1 MWLLLAIPL
10 AIVIV
15 WWLYFYKSRQE
26 EWSVRSKSFLFSLRF
41 IALLIIAIL
50 LLKPFIIQI
59 IEEEEKPRL
68 LIYSDQ
74 SASVTQ
80 IEKEQVAEFILKAQ
94 IDLSEK
100 YEVEGF
106 SFASAVNISPDSA
119 ALDPLYTDLGEVM
132 NSVNDDFYGDNIGAV
147 VVASDGIQNKGS
159 DPRYVSLKSGTNV
172 FTIALGDTS
181 IRSDIELS
189 QVLSN
194 RLAFLNNDIEIK
206 CRILASKLK
215 GKSSIVRLIKDSTVL
230 EKKTLAIDQNDF
242 SVECSFVTQANKIG
256 LNKYSIAIDV
266 LGSEVNK
273 LNNSSDLYVEVLD
286 NRTRVKILARAPHPD
301 IAAMKRAI
309 EQSDQYEVEVAL
321 LDEWDQKIKTADLYI
336 FHGLPSDGNDLNK
349 IKPVLKEGIQVLSI
363 VTNGVSMRH
372 FNELGLGFTIEA
384 ARNKS
389 DEVTGSVN
397 EQFNLFNLE
406 KNNEFKR
413 FPPLLAPFG
422 NYIINSNHQVAL
434 FQKVGNIETQNPMLL
449 FTEQDGLKNGALLG
463 EGWWRWRMFEASI
476 SNEHW
481 VDLVFQKAVQYLAIK
496 QKRTRIN
503 VSAPRQLQE
512 RQEVV
517 FNAEYYNESFELSN
531 EPQMELRVTDS
542 SGNAIDYQF
551 KNNSNAYRTS
561 LGALPPGSYDWKAS
575 VSLNGEAFEEKG
587 KFTVKENRSE
597 FVNLVANHAL
607 LYGLAQKKGGM
618 MFQKEEGDALI
629 ETLKS
634 LESAKPIIRSSKLW
648 TSLIEWKFILF
659 IIILLL
665 SIEWFF
671 RKYTGYV

>member
-1 MWLLLAIPL
+1 MIPL
-10 AIVIV
+10 AVVVV

-26 EWSVRSKSFLFSLRF
+26 EWSVRLKTIMSGLRLT
-41 IALLIIAIL
+41 ALIIIAVL
-50 LLKPFIIQI
+50 LLKPFLIQI

-68 LIYSDQ
+68 VIYADQ
-74 SASVTQ
+74 SASISLSDQDETATF
-80 IEKEQVAEFILKAQ
+80 IERAKVE
-94 IDLSEK
+94 LSDK
-100 YEVEGF
+100 YKVEAF
-106 SFASAVNISPDSA
+106 AFASEVNTSSDSA
-119 ALDPLYTDLGEVM
+119 QLDPLYTDLGRAM
-132 NSVNDDFYGDNIGAV
+132 SSVNDDFYGENIGAV
-147 VVASDGIQNKGS
+147 VIASDGIQNKGS
-159 DPRYVSLKSGTNV
+159 DPRYVSLNSNV
-172 FTIALGDTS
+172 RVFSIALGDTS
-181 IRSDIELS
+181 VRSDIELS

-206 CRILASKLK
+206 SRVLASKLE
-215 GKSSIVRLIKDSTVL
+215 GKSTTVHLLKDGK
-230 EKKTLAIDQNDF
+230 EIEAKKLTIDQDDY
-242 SVECSFVTQANKIG
+242 SVEFNFITQTQSIG
-256 LNKYSIAIDV
+256 LNKYTIAIDV
-266 LGSEVNK
+266 IDGEVNE
-273 LNNSSDLYVEVLD
+273 LNNSSDIYVDVLD
-286 NRTRVKILARAPHPD
+286 NRTKVKILAYAPHPD
-301 IAAMKRAI
+301 IAAMKKSI

-321 LDEWDQKIKTADLYI
+321 LEAWDQNIKTADLYI
-336 FHGLPSDGNDLNK
+336 FHGLPTDGNDLNK
-349 IKPVLKEGIQVLSI
+349 IKPILKEGVQAMAV
-363 VTNGVSMRH
+363 VTSGVSIRH
-372 FNELGLGFTIEA
+372 FNQLELGFTIEA
-384 ARNKS
+384 ARNKT
-389 DEVTGSVN
+389 DEVLGSVN
-397 EQFNLFNLE
+397 DQFNLFNLE
-406 KNNEFKR
+406 KNNDLKR

-434 FQKVGNIETQNPMLL
+434 FQKVGNIETQNPLLL

-531 EPQMELRVTDS
+531 EPEMLLSVTDS
-542 SGNAIDYQF
+542 LGNTIDYRF

-561 LGALPPGSYDWKAS
+561 LGALPPGEYDWKAS
-575 VSLNGEAFEEKG
+575 ADVNGDVFSEEG
-587 KFTVKENRSE
+587 KFTVIENRSE

-607 LYGLAQKKGGM
+607 LRDLSQKKGGAL
-618 MFQKEEGDALI
+618 FQKEESDALI
-629 ETLKS
+629 ETLRT

-648 TSLIEWKFILF
+648 TSLIEWKLILL
-659 IIILLL
+659 IIVLLL